1 MDYRNVSICERIKD
15 IMHEESLSQKELADK
30 TNVVQSSISAI
41 LNGKRSPE
49 PLVNAMSEKMGIN
62 KQWLV
67 NGVGFKYEN
76 SKIIAES
83 NNDIAGGEELSME
96 GRVSLMKEMN
106 ALYEK
111 HQSLLAEA
119 QNIMKTIIEINKRI
133 LLNEVNV

>member
-41 LNGKRSPE
+41 LNGKRNPE

-67 NGVGFKYEN
+67 NGVGLKYEN
-76 SKIIAES
+76 SKIIAEDS
-83 NNDIAGGEELSME
+83 KDIVSCEGLSME
-96 GRVSLMKEMN
+96 NKVSLMKEMN

-111 HQSLLAEA
+111 HQSLLEEA
-119 QNIMKTIIEINKRI
+119 QNIMKTIIEINKKI
-133 LLNEVNV
+133 LISNC

>member
-1 MDYRNVSICERIKD
+1 MDYRNVSVCERIKD

-41 LNGKRSPE
+41 LNGKRNPE
-49 PLVNAMSEKMGIN
+49 PLVNAMSEKMGIS

-76 SKIIAES
+76 SKIIARDS
-83 NNDIAGGEELSME
+83 KDIVSCEGLSME
-96 GRVSLMKEMN
+96 SKVSLMKEMN

-111 HQSLLAEA
+111 HQSLLEEA
-119 QNIMKTIIEINKRI
+119 QNIIKTIIEINKKI
-133 LLNEVNV
+133 LISNC